1 MLPAK
6 IGDGVLG
13 SSSGG
18 VNPAGASFGGAG
30 VGASAAVALMV
41 KGRWG
46 SLRVVVVVVVSC
58 LRVVMGLERGGV
70 KRVA

>member
-46 SLRVVVVVVVSC
+46 SLRAVVVVVSC

-70 KRVA
+70 KRDA